1 MSVLDRVVEE
11 AENGVKMRIYVKP
24 ESPRKELRLELGE
37 LTYYTP
43 EPPVAGK
50 ANASLKRF
58 LSHALNVSSSFIE
71 IVYGVRSKVK
81 IVVIKNVKKDDVVK
95 ALKDIVRA

>member
-1 MSVLDRVVEE
+1 MSVLNRIVEE
-11 AENGVKMRIYVKP
+11 VENGVKMSIYVKP
-24 ESPRKELRLELGE
+24 ESPREELRLEFGE

-43 EPPVAGK
+43 EPSVAGR

-58 LSHALNVSSSFIE
+58 LSRTLNVSSSFIE
-71 IVYGVRSKVK
+71 IIYGIRGRVK
-81 IVVIKNVKKDDVVK
+81 TVVVKNVKKDNVVK